1 MEFFLGNR
9 AQQTIFQL
17 MGHVYGMAKLTE
29 NPDLLDL
36 AIWLAQSDNLH
47 LIQWFGRSG
56 SEAEVSSYFTPDE
69 WWPLGPNGIIHEQ
82 QQVYINALHA
92 MEPYLPARLI
102 RQARRTNGDKVPRRK
117 GEWAGSDSGY
127 MARQIHLT

>member
-1 MEFFLGNR
+1 MEFFLGNS

-17 MGHVYGMAKLTE
+17 MGDVYGMAKLTE

-56 SEAEVSSYFTPDE
+56 PEAEVSSYFTPDE
-69 WWPLGPNGIIHEQ
+69 WWSLGPNGIIYEQ

-102 RQARRTNGDKVPRRK
+102 RQARSKRSNKKPRSQN
-117 GEWAGSDSGY
+117 ESDVSDSSFV
-127 MARQIHLT
+127 ARYSIN

>member
-1 MEFFLGNR
+1 
-9 AQQTIFQL
+9 
-17 MGHVYGMAKLTE
+17 MGYIYGMAKLTE

-56 SEAEVSSYFTPDE
+56 PEAEVSSYFTPDE
-69 WWPLGPNGIIHEQ
+69 WWSLGPNGIIHEQ
-82 QQVYINALHA
+82 QQVYLNALSA

-102 RQARRTNGDKVPRRK
+102 RQARRKNGNKAPRRASESSVP
-117 GEWAGSDSGY
+117 GPGY
-127 MARQIHLT
+127 LARQVFFP

>member
-1 MEFFLGNR
+1 LEFFLGNS

-17 MGHVYGMAKLTE
+17 MGQVYGLAKLTE
-29 NPDLLDL
+29 NPELLDL

-56 SEAEVSSYFTPDE
+56 SESEVSSYFTPDE
-69 WWPLGPNGIIHEQ
+69 WWPLGSNGIIHEQ
-82 QQVYINALHA
+82 QQVYINALYA

-102 RQARRTNGDKVPRRK
+102 RRARRKSNGKAPRRK
-117 GEWAGSDSGY
+117 NELAVPDLGY
-127 MARQIHLT
+127 VARYSI

>member
-1 MEFFLGNR
+1 MEFFLGNS

-17 MGHVYGMAKLTE
+17 MGDVYGMAKLTE

-56 SEAEVSSYFTPDE
+56 PEAEVSSYFTPDE
-69 WWPLGPNGIIHEQ
+69 WWPLGSNGIIYEQ
-82 QQVYINALHA
+82 QQVYLNALSA
-92 MEPYLPARLI
+92 MEPYLPVRLM
-102 RQARRTNGDKVPRRK
+102 RQARRR
-117 GEWAGSDSGY
+117 
-127 MARQIHLT
+127 